1 MRRNKQDKDLLGM
14 LIHKAISFLH
24 LFLVGLFIITHPHPS
39 SASQQYYREK
49 KVFYDSLSIVLNK
62 YIVPVGNWSLFN
74 GTLEGIRKRVGDER
88 FKIRAAGSLVE
99 VSIGKHPPRRFSRER
114 IDTNAIEMVDGLSG
128 VLDESFEEFAETG
141 TTEILNCAIAG
152 MVATLEPNSYFIAP
166 ADLKRIQDQNMGVF
180 GGIGLEITVR
190 DGFITVVSPYE
201 DTPAF
206 RQGLKPNDRI
216 IAIDGLDAG
225 DSGILEVAEKIRGE
239 EGQPVTLTIARQGWE
254 KPREI
259 SLERASITHRTVRSL
274 LLEPGFGYIRVSHFL
289 GTTAD
294 DFAAALN
301 GLTTESQLNGL
312 IIDLRFNPG
321 GLLSQALVLA
331 DFFLGSGV
339 IATAEGRV
347 KSDNKTFY
355 ARPATL
361 PNDYPIVVIINGG
374 SASGSEIIASALR
387 DRQRAVLVGEKSFGK
402 GYIQAIFPINTGGAI
417 RLTTAKL
424 LTPGGREIQGIGI
437 KPDLDLP
444 AEILNRETPGSGERT
459 DLPALD
465 SASSMDDPTVRISLD
480 ILKRSFL
487 LMEISHDEAAN
498 LPEEQ
503 VPIIKRFNGLLKA
516 ISEVGRQM

>member
-1 MRRNKQDKDLLGM
+1 M
-14 LIHKAISFLH
+14 LIHQAIRFLH
-24 LFLVGLFIITHPHPS
+24 LFLVGLFIITLPFPS
-39 SASQQYYREK
+39 SASQQHYREK
-49 KVFYDSLSIVLNK
+49 KVFYDSLSILLNK
-62 YIVPVGNWSLFN
+62 YIVPVGNWSLFT
-74 GTLEGIRKRVGDER
+74 GAIEGLRKRVGDER
-88 FKIRAAGSLVE
+88 FKVRAAGGSRVE
-99 VSIGKHPPRRFSRER
+99 VAIGAHPPRIFARER
-114 IDTNAIEMVDGLSG
+114 IDTDAIEMVDGLSG
-128 VLDESFEEFAETG
+128 ILDEAFEEFAEIG
-141 TTEILNCAIAG
+141 TTEVLNGAITG

-166 ADLKRIQDQNMGVF
+166 ADLKRIQDQNRGVF

-201 DTPAF
+201 DSPAF

-216 IAIDGLDAG
+216 IAVDGLAAG
-225 DSGILEVAEKIRGE
+225 GPGILEVAEKIRGE
-239 EGQPVTLTIARQGWE
+239 EGKPVTLTIARQGSE
-254 KPREI
+254 KSREI
-259 SLERASITHRTVRSL
+259 TLERATINHRTVRSL
-274 LLEPGFGYIRVSHFL
+274 LLEPGFGYIRVTRFL

-301 GLTTESQLNGL
+301 GLNTESPLQGL

-321 GLLSQALVLA
+321 GLLSQALILT

-402 GYIQAIFPINTGGAI
+402 GYIQAIFPVNTGGAI
-417 RLTTAKL
+417 RLTTANL
-424 LTPGGREIQGIGI
+424 LTPDGRDIQGVGI
-437 KPDLDLP
+437 TPDLDLP
-444 AEILNRETPGSGERT
+444 AEILNRETPGTGERT
-459 DLPALD
+459 DLPARD
-465 SASSMDDPTVRISLD
+465 SVPGMDDPAVRISLD
-480 ILKRSFL
+480 ILKRSLL

-516 ISEVGRQM
+516 LSEIGRRM